1 MLQHIFLYGPPGSG
15 KSTIGR
21 LLAQALDLPFIDL
34 DTEITR
40 TTGRS
45 IPRIFATEGEGRF
58 RRIEAES
65 LRKAVQN
72 SPSAIALGGGALL
85 NPEARALAEEHG
97 RVVCLNVSFPELQAR
112 IQHGSSRRP
121 LLEGSDPV
129 EQLRGLMAVRAAHY
143 GSFPLRLD
151 TDGKLPAETVWEAQK
166 LLGRFRVRGMGAAYD
181 AIAESG
187 GLAGVGLALRQRG
200 LKGPLALVTD
210 GNVGPIY
217 LADVEKSLLAAGY
230 EVHSEVIKPGEASK
244 TIDTVIKVWS
254 GFIEAGLDRGSTVIA
269 LGGGVV
275 GDLAGF
281 AAATYLRGVK
291 WVNLPTTI
299 LAMVDSSLGGKTGVD
314 LPQAKNLVG
323 AFHAPVLTLADPDTL
338 ATLPERELRSG
349 LAEVVKHGIIADPDL
364 FALCARGWNDV
375 TAQMGRI
382 VRQAMAVKVQVIE
395 ADPFE
400 QGARQSL
407 NLGHTVGHGV
417 ERASGFRLSHGECV
431 AIGMVVEAQLAEAIG
446 LAEPGLVDTIRS
458 TLAGLG
464 LPVEIPE
471 DLPRD
476 QIVAAMGFDKKRS
489 AGQVRFA
496 LPVHIGEVRTG
507 VEVAGWQDII
517 MGL

>member
-1 MLQHIFLYGPPGSG
+1 MMQHIFLYGPPGSG
-15 KSTIGR
+15 KSTVGR
-21 LLAQALDLPFIDL
+21 LLASTLDMPFVDL

-40 TTGRS
+40 AAGRS
-45 IPRIFATEGEGRF
+45 IPRIFAAEGEGRF
-58 RRIEAES
+58 RRIEVET
-65 LRKAVQN
+65 LRQAVQN
-72 SPSAIALGGGALL
+72 SPSVIALGGGALL
-85 NPEARALAEEHG
+85 DHEARALAEENG

-112 IQHGSSRRP
+112 LQPEGDRRP
-121 LLEGSDPV
+121 LLTGSDPV

-151 TDGKLPAETVWEAQK
+151 TDGMIPAEIVWEAQK
-166 LLGRFRVRGMGAAYD
+166 LLGRFRVHGMDAAYD
-181 AIAESG
+181 GIAEPG
-187 GLAGVGLALRQRG
+187 GLAGLGQALRQRG
-200 LKGPLALVTD
+200 LKGPLALVSD

-217 LADVEKSLLAAGY
+217 LSDVEKSLLAAGY
-230 EVHSEVIKPGEASK
+230 EVHSQTFEPGEASK
-244 TIDTVIKVWS
+244 IVETVMRVWS

-275 GDLAGF
+275 GDLTGF

-291 WVNLPTTI
+291 WVNLPTTL

-323 AFHAPVLTLADPDTL
+323 AFHAPALTLADPDTL
-338 ATLPERELRSG
+338 ATLPERELRGG

-364 FALCARGWNDV
+364 FALCDQGWDAV
-375 TAQMGRI
+375 TAQLGRI

-400 QGARQSL
+400 QGLRQSL

-417 ERASGFRLSHGECV
+417 ERASNFRLSHGECV
-431 AIGMVVEAQLAEAIG
+431 AIGMVAESQLAAAIG

-458 TLAGLG
+458 ALAGLG

-496 LPVHIGEVRTG
+496 LPARIGEVRTG
-507 VEVAGWQDII
+507 IEAAGWQDMI
-517 MGL
+517 MNL